1 MADQPAGIVR
11 AAVPADLPQ
20 ILEIESLCFEK
31 PWPEANFRAALYD
44 VFIVYEHERIWGFI
58 VACSNDITR
67 HSMIMKVA
75 VHPQARGRGV
85 ASLLMSR
92 TLAALRE
99 NRIAC
104 VALSVEIAKT
114 NVQRLYEKFGFQTL
128 TVLNPDVDYED
139 EAFYEMQLCFPHTNQ
154 D

>member
-1 MADQPAGIVR
+1 MADQPNGIIR
-11 AAVPADLPQ
+11 PAVPSDLPQ

-31 PWPEANFRAALYD
+31 PWPESNFRAALSD
-44 VFIVYEHERIWGFI
+44 VFIVYEQERIWGFI
-58 VACSNDITR
+58 VACSNEVTR

-75 VHPQARGRGV
+75 VHPQARGRGA

-99 NRIAC
+99 NQVAC
-104 VALSVEIAKT
+104 VELSVEIAKT
-114 NVQRLYEKFGFQTL
+114 NVKRLYEKFGFKTL

-139 EAFYEMQLCFPHTNQ
+139 EAFYEMQLCFPQ
-154 D
+154 DNYD